1 MEPAL
6 FAKALAIAALL
17 PLAGAQSLSIQPP
30 RPAPIHPW
38 AEACKDWD
46 DWDKA
51 GPPFKVYGNTW
62 YVGTCGI
69 SALLITGP
77 RGHVLIDTGT
87 EQGAE
92 VVLANVTRLGFKP
105 RDIKILLSSHEHFD
119 HVGGMAKLQAATG
132 AKVLASPVAALVLRT
147 GKDSADDPQS
157 GMHKPM
163 RPVPKVSLVRDGQPV
178 RVGPLA
184 ITPIFTPGHTPG
196 ATSWQWQSC
205 EGGHCKTIVYADSL
219 SAVSRNG
226 YRFSDHPEYLAAFK
240 QSAARVE
247 ALGCDVLLTP
257 HPSAST
263 MRNLLLARDLAA
275 PGLRP
280 CEWYGRNIRGN
291 LLVRLIKENPP
302 K

>member
-219 SAVSRNG
+219 SAVSRDG

-280 CEWYGRNIRGN
+280 CEWYGRSIRGN

>member
-6 FAKALAIAALL
+6 FVKALAIAALL

-30 RPAPIHPW
+30 RPAPIQPW

-46 DWDKA
+46 EWDKA

-69 SALLITGP
+69 SALLVTGP
-77 RGHVLIDTGT
+77 RGHVLIDSGT

-92 VVLANVTRLGFKP
+92 VVLANVARLGFKP

-132 AKVLASPVAALVLRT
+132 AKVLASPVAALVLST

-163 RPVPKVSLVRDGQPV
+163 RPVPKVGLIRDGQPV
-178 RVGPLA
+178 RMGPVA

-205 EGGHCKTIVYADSL
+205 EGGDCKTIVYADSL
-219 SAVSRNG
+219 SAVSRDS
-226 YRFSDHPEYLAAFK
+226 YRFSDHPDYLAAFRR
-240 QSAARVE
+240 SAARIE
-247 ALGCDVLLTP
+247 SLGCDVLLTP

-263 MRNLLLARDLAA
+263 MRSLLQGGDLAS

-280 CEWYGRNIRGN
+280 CEWYGRKVRGDLLIR
-291 LLVRLIKENPP
+291 LLRERPAK
-302 K
+302 